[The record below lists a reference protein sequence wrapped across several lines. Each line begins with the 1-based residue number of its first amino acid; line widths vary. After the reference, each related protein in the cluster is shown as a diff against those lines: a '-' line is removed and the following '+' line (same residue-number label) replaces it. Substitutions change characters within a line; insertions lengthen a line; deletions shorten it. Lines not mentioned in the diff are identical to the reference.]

1 MQQAESN
8 SKITQ
13 LTKDLANA
21 KTEKDFKESHDDLE
35 SKLAQLEIEKMNFE
49 MLADKAQGDLKQ
61 VQANHS

>member
-21 KTEKDFKESHDDLE
+21 KTEKDIKESHDDLE

-49 MLADKAQGDLKQ
+49 MLADKAKGDLKQ
-61 VQANHS
+61 AQANHS

>member
-49 MLADKAQGDLKQ
+49 MLADKA
-61 VQANHS
+61 